1 MTADDELMIKQW
13 HEENERW
20 CMFFQITHTKKLIRI
35 DWDMKRDSLMYV
47 SCKKWKKR
55 VDRM

>member
-20 CMFFQITHTKKLIRI
+20 CMFFRITHTKKI
-35 DWDMKRDSLMYV
+35 DKNALRHEKRFANVCFM
-47 SCKKWKKR
+47 
-55 VDRM
+55 